1 MKSFDFWGLEAVISF
16 SVYSLSKTSRNH
28 AEMNRK
34 LVACNFSQ
42 LRFFVAASGHASLE
56 KFDSDVPDLSGF

>member
-1 MKSFDFWGLEAVISF
+1 
-16 SVYSLSKTSRNH
+16 
-28 AEMNRK
+28 MNRK